1 MYGKSGRWEN
11 SGMQVREE
19 ELQPL
24 KMEGPVFE
32 SQRSYEDILA
42 ECNVGWDLGVQARE
56 DFDQALIDAQMQE
69 ETLPSG
75 PTVREVQGVVVS
87 YGASSHWRAY

>member
-1 MYGKSGRWEN
+1 
-11 SGMQVREE
+11 MQVREE

-24 KMEGPVFE
+24 RMEGPVFE

-42 ECNVGWDLGVQARE
+42 ECNVGWDLAVQARE

-69 ETLPSG
+69 ETPRSG
-75 PTVREVQGVVVS
+75 PMVQEVQGVVAS
-87 YGASSHWRAY
+87 YSASSRWRAY